1 MEELSR
7 GQGGSLTMNQTE
19 KNKEKGIAALELA
32 LILPILCVMAFGI
45 IDFGRLIQARLV
57 VANVSREGGS
67 LASREIIV
75 GNALLAALQA
85 STSPLSLQVDGRI
98 YVTRIRAGASRNSPN
113 PVIESQVNSG
123 GLSVSSGIRNNLQ
136 YLGVSQALYDH
147 LRFNTTNQTSD
158 ISDLT
163 VVEVFYK
170 YRPITP
176 LPNFI
181 QNILLTNGDG
191 IIIGSK
197 SVF

>member
-1 MEELSR
+1 
-7 GQGGSLTMNQTE
+7 MNHTAE
-19 KNKEKGIAALELA
+19 NKEKGVAALELA

-67 LASREIIV
+67 LASREIMV
-75 GNALLAALQA
+75 GNTLLDALQA
-85 STSPLSLQVDGRI
+85 STSPLNLRAADGRI
-98 YVTRIRAGASRNSPN
+98 YVTRIKAGASLNSR

-123 GLSVSSGIRNNLQ
+123 RLSISSGIRSSLSNFGL
-136 YLGVSQALYDH
+136 SPELYDH
-147 LRFNTTNQTSD
+147 LIFKGNPQNTSD

-181 QNILLTNGDG
+181 QNILLTDGGG

>member
-1 MEELSR
+1 
-7 GQGGSLTMNQTE
+7 MNQ
-19 KNKEKGIAALELA
+19 KKKSKEKGIAALELA

-57 VANVSREGGS
+57 VTNVSREGGG
-67 LASREIIV
+67 LASREIMV

-85 STSPLSLQVDGRI
+85 STSPLILQADGRI
-98 YVTRIRAGASRNSPN
+98 FVTRIKAGASRNSPN

-136 YLGVSQALYDH
+136 YFGLSQALYDH

-181 QNILLTNGDG
+181 QNILLTNGNG